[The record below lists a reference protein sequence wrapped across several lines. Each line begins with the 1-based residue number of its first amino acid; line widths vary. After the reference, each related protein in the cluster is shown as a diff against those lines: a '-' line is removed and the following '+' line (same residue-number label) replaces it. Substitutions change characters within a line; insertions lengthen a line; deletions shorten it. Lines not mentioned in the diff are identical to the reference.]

1 MAGEFISARETDDI
15 GTFSGQLGTVAANF
29 ESHAG
34 AAGQKGGGA
43 TGVSSMAEGAA
54 FVASEQQARQ
64 TLGQFMTATSQGL
77 RGYQSAAAATHQ
89 NYAGVITANTATMN
103 ALLKPPAGPITTDPR
118 FVAPGQG
125 GN

>member
-15 GTFSGQLGTVAANF
+15 GTFSGQLGTVAGNF
-29 ESHAG
+29 DNYAG
-34 AAGQKGGGA
+34 TAAQKGGGA

-54 FVASEQQARQ
+54 FITSEQQARQ

-77 RGYQSAAAATHQ
+77 HGYQSAAGATHQ

-103 ALLKPPAGPITTDPR
+103 ALLKPPTGPITTDPR
-118 FVAPGQG
+118 FVTPDPG

>member
-1 MAGEFISARETDDI
+1 MAGDFISARDTEDI
-15 GTFSGQLGTVAANF
+15 GSFSGQLGVVAGNF
-29 ESHAG
+29 EGYAG
-34 AAGQKGGGA
+34 AVGQRGAGA

-54 FVASEQQARQ
+54 FLTSEQQARQ
-64 TLGQFMTATSQGL
+64 TLGQFMTETTQGL

-103 ALLKPPAGPITTDPR
+103 ALLKPAD
-118 FVAPGQG
+118 GQG

>member
-29 ESHAG
+29 ETHAG
-34 AAGQKGGGA
+34 TVGQKGREA

-54 FVASEQQARQ
+54 FLTSEQQARQ
-64 TLGQFMTATSQGL
+64 TLGRFLTDTAQCL

-103 ALLKPPAGPITTDPR
+103 ALLRPPSEPTTIDPR